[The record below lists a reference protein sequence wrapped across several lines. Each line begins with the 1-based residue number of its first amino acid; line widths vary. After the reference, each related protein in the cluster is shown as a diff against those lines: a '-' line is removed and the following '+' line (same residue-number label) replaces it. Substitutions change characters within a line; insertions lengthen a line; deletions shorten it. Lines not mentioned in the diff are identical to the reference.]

1 MIETHKSNRWNPRNP
16 LSEKPSMRTRARLSA
31 IQKQCS
37 WVKVF
42 ILAGLAI
49 SQLTLADGHDKNP
62 LDIIDQMEQ
71 LYRGSSSDSKI
82 TMVIETPR
90 YQRSM
95 QMSGQSMGREFGF
108 FRILS
113 PKKDRGIATLKR
125 DEEMWNYFPKIN
137 KVIKVPP
144 SMMMGSWMGSDF
156 TNDDLVKET
165 QLIDAYDIQMTE
177 TDDQY
182 RFTLTPKEQTV
193 TVWGSIDYVVSK
205 SPLLPLSQSFFDD
218 QGEKIRVMTFSA
230 PKEIGGRLMPSILE
244 IEPLNKPGHRTRVIY
259 DEIVFDPPGITE
271 QTFSMRNLKS
281 RF

>member
-1 MIETHKSNRWNPRNP
+1 MIETQKSNRWNPRNP
-16 LSEKPSMRTRARLSA
+16 LSEKPSTRTRAPLSA

-37 WVKVF
+37 WVKFF

-49 SQLTLADGHDKNP
+49 SQLTQADGHNKNP

>member
-1 MIETHKSNRWNPRNP
+1 MIETQKSNRWNPRNP
-16 LSEKPSMRTRARLSA
+16 LSEKSSTRIRSPLSA
-31 IQKQCS
+31 IQKLGS

-62 LDIIDQMEQ
+62 LYIIDQMEQ

>member
-1 MIETHKSNRWNPRNP
+1 MIETQKSNRWNPRNP
-16 LSEKPSMRTRARLSA
+16 LSEKPSTRSRAPLSA

-37 WVKVF
+37 WVKFF

-49 SQLTLADGHDKNP
+49 SQLTQADGHNKNP